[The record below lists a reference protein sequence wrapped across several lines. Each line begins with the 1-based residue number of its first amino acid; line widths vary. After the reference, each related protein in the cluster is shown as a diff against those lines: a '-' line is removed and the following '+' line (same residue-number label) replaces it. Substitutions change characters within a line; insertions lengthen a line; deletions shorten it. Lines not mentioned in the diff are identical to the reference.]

1 MQQAFHAGGRR
12 PWRPDLHLHTTASDG
27 VLSAQELV
35 LRAHAHRLNI
45 IAVTDHDTL
54 LGLEDAAQAAQDQGI
69 IFIPGVEV
77 STAGSDEV
85 HVLAYFVHKN
95 MARLDAL
102 LSSFR
107 QDKDERCL
115 KCLERLNELG
125 MPLTLDDLQ
134 IPQGVAGGRP
144 LIARAMVRKG
154 YAASV
159 PDAFEHF
166 LAAGRPA
173 YIDRKRV
180 DTGEVIAMLCAEGAV
195 PVLAHPGL
203 LPYQGEELRE
213 KLDYWVSCGLMGIEA
228 YHPEHDTDTC
238 LYWERFARSN
248 WLLVTGGSDF
258 HDGSPPHGE
267 MGHVLPLWSTADQD
281 VHDLLQKGGMA
292 V

>member
-1 MQQAFHAGGRR
+1 
-12 PWRPDLHLHTTASDG
+12 
-27 VLSAQELV
+27 
-35 LRAHAHRLNI
+35 
-45 IAVTDHDTL
+45 
-54 LGLEDAAQAAQDQGI
+54 
-69 IFIPGVEV
+69 
-77 STAGSDEV
+77 
-85 HVLAYFVHKN
+85 
-95 MARLDAL
+95 
-102 LSSFR
+102 
-107 QDKDERCL
+107 
-115 KCLERLNELG
+115 
-125 MPLTLDDLQ
+125 
-134 IPQGVAGGRP
+134 
-144 LIARAMVRKG
+144 VRKG

-166 LAAGRPA
+166 LAAGWPA

-180 DTGEVIAMLCAEGAV
+180 DTGDVIAMLCAEGAV

-213 KLDYWVSCGLMGIEA
+213 KLKHWVSCGLMGIEA

-248 WLLVTGGSDF
+248 ELLVTGGSDF